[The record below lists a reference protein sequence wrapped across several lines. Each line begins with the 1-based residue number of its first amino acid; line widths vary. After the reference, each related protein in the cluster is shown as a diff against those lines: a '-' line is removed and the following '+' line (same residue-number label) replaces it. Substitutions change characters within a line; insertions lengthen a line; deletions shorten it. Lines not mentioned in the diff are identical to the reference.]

1 MDSKK
6 RKIQDFLEGVLNSY
20 SQVFFAEN
28 KILAALLL
36 LISFFDLWTGISG
49 ILSIV
54 VANGIAYFMGYNRLE
69 IKKGIYGFNP
79 LLVGLGIG
87 IYFAPAW
94 NVLILIVLAAM
105 LTFFISIVLEG
116 FFSKYGLPF
125 LSVPFLLSIW
135 LLMLSFPSLQN
146 FGLNERSLYTANEL
160 YSIGGNSLVKLY
172 DWGNSLIAESSIRTY
187 FLSLGGIFF
196 QFNVISGIII
206 AIGLLIHSR
215 IHFLLSLIGFYT
227 AFLFYQFVGVPSV
240 SLNYSYYG
248 FNFILSAIAI
258 GGYFLVP
265 SKSSFLWTVLLIPV
279 LVLITIATDKLFGYY
294 HLSVYSLPF
303 NLVVLGFVYALK
315 RRIDKRGE
323 MAEPTVQQKNPETN
337 LYLYQSNRKRFNYQF
352 LIPVSLPF
360 YGKWNINQG
369 FNGKYTHKDEWQH
382 AWDFVI
388 RDDEGK
394 EYKSEGT
401 QLSDFYC
408 YEKSILA
415 PADGTVVE
423 IIDSVDDNPVGETNL
438 KNNWGNSIVIQ
449 HATGL
454 YSQISHIKK
463 GSFKVTKGSFVKKG
477 QIIAV
482 VGNSGR
488 SPFPHLHFQFQSSH
502 FVGSKTI
509 KYHFQNYL
517 LAEKN
522 KNIYVNSGIPAENE
536 TVSNIGSHYLMTRA
550 FNWVPGK
557 KLKFQLASS
566 FETHPTILT
575 FEANATIYNQS
586 YLFHRETNSY
596 LYFRNDKNL
605 FFVENFTGSKQSPLY
620 WLYLALYKIPLGYYP
635 NFELRDDVPIHQIFK
650 PATILIQDFIAPFYL
665 YLKAHYQ
672 INSFIADNELNTKEI
687 IITNSIK
694 TQKGKDKKNRFDSI
708 IKITEKGIASI
719 TVTIDNKKTVLECI
733 ED

>member
-1 MDSKK
+1 MDKK
-6 RKIQDFLEGVLNSY
+6 KGKIQDFFEGILNSY

-28 KILAALLL
+28 KIFAALLL

-49 ILSIV
+49 LLSIII
-54 VANGIAYFMGYNRLE
+54 ANTIASFLGYNRIE
-69 IKKGIYGFNP
+69 IKKGFYGFNP

-105 LTFFISIVLEG
+105 LTFFISIILEG

-125 LSVPFLLSIW
+125 LSVPFLIAIW
-135 LLMLSFPSLQN
+135 LLMLSFPSLHN
-146 FGLNERSLYTANEL
+146 FGLNERNLYTANEL
-160 YSIGGNSLVKLY
+160 YSIGGISLVKLY
-172 DWGNSLIAESSIRTY
+172 DWGNGLIAESSIRTY

-206 AIGLLIHSR
+206 ALGLLIHSR
-215 IHFLLSLIGFYT
+215 IHFLLSLLGFYT

-265 SKSSFLWTVLLIPV
+265 SKSSFLWTVLLIPI
-279 LVLITIATDKLFGYY
+279 LVLITIATDKLFGYF

-323 MAEPTVQQKNPETN
+323 MTEPAIQQKNPETN

-360 YGKWNINQG
+360 YGKWTINQG
-369 FNGKYTHKDEWQH
+369 FNGKYTHQDEWQH

-388 RDDEGK
+388 YDEAGK
-394 EYKSEGT
+394 EYKGEGT

-415 PADGTVVE
+415 PADGTVIE
-423 IIDSVDDNPVGETNL
+423 IIDSVNDNSVGETNL
-438 KNNWGNSIVIQ
+438 KNNWGNSVVIQ

-454 YSQISHIKK
+454 YSQMSHIKK
-463 GSFKVTKGSFVKKG
+463 GSFKVTKGMFVKKG
-477 QIIAV
+477 QIVAI

-488 SPFPHLHFQFQSSH
+488 SPSPHLHFQFQASPL
-502 FVGSKTI
+502 VGSKTL

-517 LAEKN
+517 VNTKTTVAY
-522 KNIYVNSGIPAENE
+522 INSGIPEENQI
-536 TVSNIGSHYLMTRA
+536 VSNISPHYLLSNA

-557 KLKFQLASS
+557 ELKFQLTSNS
-566 FETHPTILT
+566 ETNPAILT
-575 FEANATIYNQS
+575 LKANATTYNQS
-586 YLFHRETNSY
+586 YLFHAETNSY

-605 FFVENFTGSKQSPLY
+605 FFVENYTGSKQSPLY

-635 NFELRDDVPIHQIFK
+635 NFKLSDDVPIHQIFK
-650 PATILIQDFIAPFYL
+650 PATVRLQDFIAPFYL
-665 YLKAHYQ
+665 YLKAHYR
-672 INSFIADNELNTKEI
+672 INSFTIDNELNTKEI
-687 IITNSIK
+687 EIKSAIKIQTGKNEKNAFDFIT
-694 TQKGKDKKNRFDSI
+694 
-708 IKITEKGIASI
+708 KITEKGIESI
-719 TVTIDNKKTVLECI
+719 TIISDNQKTVLKCI
-733 ED
+733 EN

>member
-1 MDSKK
+1 MNNNKLTIKS
-6 RKIQDFLEGVLNSY
+6 FSESVLNSY

-28 KILAALLL
+28 KILAVLLL

-49 ILSIV
+49 ILSIL
-54 VANGIAYFMGYNRLE
+54 VANGIAYFMGYNHLE

-105 LTFFISIVLEG
+105 LTFFISIILEG

-125 LSVPFLLSIW
+125 LSVPFLLSLW

-146 FGLNERSLYTANEL
+146 FGLNERDLYTANEL
-160 YSIGGNSLVKLY
+160 YSIGGISLVKLY
-172 DWGNSLIAESSIRTY
+172 EWGNSFIAESSLRTY

-215 IHFLLSLIGFYT
+215 IHFILSLIGFYT

-265 SKSSFLWTVLLIPV
+265 SKSSFFWTILLIPV
-279 LVLITIATDKLFGYY
+279 LVLITIATDKFFGYF

-303 NLVVLGFVYALK
+303 NLVVLGFIYALK
-315 RRIDKRGE
+315 LRFDKHGE
-323 MAEPTVQQKNPETN
+323 LAQPAIQQKNPETN
-337 LYLYQSNRKRFNYQF
+337 LYLYRSNMKRFNYNF
-352 LIPVSLPF
+352 LIPISLPF
-360 YGKWNINQG
+360 YGKWTVNQG

-388 RDDEGK
+388 RDNDGK
-394 EYKSEGT
+394 EYHGEGT
-401 QLSDFYC
+401 QLSDFLC
-408 YEKSILA
+408 YEKTILA

-423 IIDSVDDNPVGETNL
+423 IIDSVEDNAVGETNL

-449 HATGL
+449 HAPGL
-454 YSQISHIKK
+454 YSQMSHIKEK
-463 GSFKVTKGSFVKKG
+463 SFKVTKGSFIKKG
-477 QIIAV
+477 QPIAV

-488 SPFPHLHFQFQSSH
+488 SPYPHLHFQFQSSPL
-502 FVGSKTI
+502 VGSKTL

-517 LAEKN
+517 LHASGT
-522 KNIYVNSGIPAENE
+522 ISYINSDIPSEDM
-536 TVSNIGSHYLMTRA
+536 TVSNISSHYLLSNA
-550 FNWVPGK
+550 LNWVPGK
-557 KLKFQLASS
+557 KLKFMLKNDTGTASPV
-566 FETHPTILT
+566 FT
-575 FEANATIYNQS
+575 FKANATAYNQS
-586 YLFHRETNSY
+586 YLHHKKENAF

-605 FFVENFTGSKQSPLY
+605 FYVENYTGNKNSPLY
-620 WLYLALYKIPLGYYP
+620 LLYLALYKIPLGYYP
-635 NFELRDDVPIHQIFK
+635 NFSLQDDIPVHQIFK
-650 PATILIQDFIAPFYL
+650 PVTVLLQDFIAPFYL
-665 YLKAHYQ
+665 YLKSKYQ
-672 INSFIADNELNTKEI
+672 ITNIIIDNELNTKEI
-687 IITNSIK
+687 IINSDITTQIGNRTNTPFRFSI
-694 TQKGKDKKNRFDSI
+694 TFTD
-708 IKITEKGIASI
+708 KGIR
-719 TVTIDNKKTVLECI
+719 TVTIVQENKKIILECI